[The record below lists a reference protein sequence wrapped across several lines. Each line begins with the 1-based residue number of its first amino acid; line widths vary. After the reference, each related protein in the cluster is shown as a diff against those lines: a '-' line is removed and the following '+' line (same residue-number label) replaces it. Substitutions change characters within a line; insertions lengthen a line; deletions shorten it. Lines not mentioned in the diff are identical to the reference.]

1 MSVVPVPSPPISA
14 PVVVPEASMGE
25 SVRVLGSGLPVYAF
39 QSLDAVP
46 DDLPPC
52 LIVISP
58 AAP

>member
-1 MSVVPVPSPPISA
+1 MSVVPVPSPAISP
-14 PVVVPEASMGE
+14 PVVVSGPVSE
-25 SVRVLGSGLPVYAF
+25 SVRVIGSGLPVYAF
-39 QSLDAVP
+39 KSLDAVP